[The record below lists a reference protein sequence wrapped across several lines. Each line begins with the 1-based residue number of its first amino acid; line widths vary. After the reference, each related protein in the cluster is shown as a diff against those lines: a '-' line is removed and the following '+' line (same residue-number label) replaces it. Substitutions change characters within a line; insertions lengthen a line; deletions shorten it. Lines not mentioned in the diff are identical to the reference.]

1 MRAERNSDLNQKP
14 QAQAWLASHPSTFF
28 LVDGLINILAS
39 SLEDTFSG
47 WHDNES
53 NPSYKLGRR
62 ADEARLSINCSKK
75 GCTVRVKF
83 HSESI
88 VLELKKQYEDI
99 AKVEAITGG
108 EFLLES
114 EFTNSG
120 SNNKGFKLLFAI
132 LKTEALG
139 KLTSDFQEIEV
150 NESEEL
156 TTTERESI
164 IKARIGQGVYK
175 KNLITLWGACA
186 VTGIEFEPILKASH
200 IKPWKDSDNI
210 ERLDKFN
217 GLLLS
222 SLYDD
227 LFDKGFISFEDSGE
241 IIFSK
246 KLPIELIG
254 ELQLDKSIKIKT
266 QSEHHKYLKHHR
278 DVVLKTLES

>member
-1 MRAERNSDLNQKP
+1 MRAQRNSDLNQKP

-39 SLEDTFSG
+39 SLENAFAG
-47 WHDNES
+47 WHDNET

-62 ADEARLSINCSKK
+62 ADKARLSINCNKK

-88 VLELKKQYEDI
+88 ALDLEKQYEDI
-99 AKVEAITGG
+99 AKVEPIVGD

-114 EFTNSG
+114 EFTNLE
-120 SNNKGFKLLFAI
+120 SNTESFKLLFAI
-132 LKTEALG
+132 LKTGALG

-150 NESEEL
+150 NENKEL
-156 TTTERESI
+156 TITERESI
-164 IKARIGQGVYK
+164 IKARVGQGVYK
-175 KNLITLWGACA
+175 KSLTTLWGACA

-246 KLPIELIG
+246 KLPLKLIG
-254 ELQLDKSIKIKT
+254 ELQLDNSIKIKT
-266 QSEHHKYLKHHR
+266 LTDHHKYLKYHR
-278 DVVLKTLES
+278 DFILKA